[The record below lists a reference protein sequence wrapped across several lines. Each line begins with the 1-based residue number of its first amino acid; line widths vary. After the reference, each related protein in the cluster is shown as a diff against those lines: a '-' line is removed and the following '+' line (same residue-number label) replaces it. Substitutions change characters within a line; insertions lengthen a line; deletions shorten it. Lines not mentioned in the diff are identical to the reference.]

1 MIVTTAGHIDHG
13 KTALVRALTGMDT
26 DRLPEEKARGI
37 TVDLGFAHRMTAR
50 GGTMGFVDVPGH
62 ERLVRTMVAG
72 ASGVDCVLLVVAADD
87 GVMPQTREHVA
98 VLDLLGVRRAVVA
111 LTKVDRVDAARV
123 AAVGDA
129 VAALLAGTGMAGAP
143 AIECDTPSGI
153 GVDAVAAAL
162 EDVAAGLA
170 RPVMA
175 RRFRLA
181 VDRSFVV
188 PGAGLVA
195 AGFVHA
201 GSVKVG
207 DRLVVS
213 PAGHE
218 VRVRGIQAHEA
229 SVGEGRVGERI
240 ALNLAGPR
248 ADKASV
254 GRGAW
259 LVDAGLHRPTRR
271 MDVQLRLLPSETR
284 AMKHWTPVHLHL
296 GTASVTG
303 RVGLAGAVERGAVE
317 PGGAAL
323 AQLVLDAEIAGLCG
337 DRFALRDASGQRTIG
352 GGVVLDPFV
361 TARRGVAARLE
372 AWAVADDAAAFAA
385 LLAAEAAG
393 VDLAGFRQARNLGVG
408 ETVTAAC
415 VAVDGVGLSEAA
427 WAGLQG
433 AVAAAVAV
441 HHEAHPDDW
450 GPAVEEVT
458 AGFARSMRAL
468 VTAAVQAAVTNG
480 AVLRTGRLLHRP
492 GREIRLAPADAV
504 LWEETQGA
512 MLAAGLDPL
521 RLSFLA
527 ERLGCEAAILS
538 GLLDRLARI
547 GWVQRASAAYY
558 LLPEVAARLLDA
570 AREVASDSPDHLL
583 TVGRFRERTGIGRH
597 ATMPVLE
604 FFDRTGSS
612 RRVNEGRVIRKPVA
626 GSIGPS

>member
-13 KTALVRALTGMDT
+13 KTALVRALTGTDT

-37 TVDLGFAHRMTAR
+37 TVDLGFAHRAMGA
-50 GGTMGFVDVPGH
+50 GTMGFVDVPGH

-72 ASGVDCVLLVVAADD
+72 ASGVDCALLVVAADD

-111 LTKVDRVDAARV
+111 LTKIDRVDEGRV
-123 AAVGDA
+123 AVVGDD

-143 AIECDTPSGI
+143 AIGCDTLNGI
-153 GVDAVAAAL
+153 GVHAVAAAL
-162 EDVAAGLA
+162 EDIAVGLA
-170 RPVMA
+170 RPVVA

-188 PGAGLVA
+188 PGVGLVA

-207 DRLVVS
+207 DRLIVS

-229 SVGEGRVGERI
+229 SVGEGRAGERI

-248 ADKASV
+248 ADKASI

-271 MDVQLRLLPSETR
+271 MDVHLRLLPSEAR
-284 AMKHWTPVHLHL
+284 ALKHWTPVHLHL
-296 GTASVTG
+296 GTASVTA
-303 RVGLAGAVERGAVE
+303 RVGLTGGLE

-323 AQLVLDAEIAGLCG
+323 AQLVLDAEIAALGG

-352 GGVVLDPFV
+352 GGVVLDPFAV
-361 TARRGVAARLE
+361 GRRGAVDRLE
-372 AWAVADDAAAFAA
+372 ALAVGDDAAAFAA
-385 LLAAEAAG
+385 FLAAEAAG
-393 VDLAGFRQARNLGVG
+393 VALAGFRQLRNLGVG
-408 ETVTAAC
+408 ETVTAGC
-415 VAVDGVGLSEAA
+415 VAVDGVGLSAGGMGRAA
-427 WAGLQG
+427 GGGGRGGAGASSG
-433 AVAAAVAV
+433 AAGRVGADGGGGGGRVRA
-441 HHEAHPDDW
+441 DDCGGW
-450 GPAVEEVT
+450 RPRRCGRRWRRARWRGPGGCST
-458 AGFARSMRAL
+458 CRGARSVWRRPTRCCGRRRRGRWWWPAW
-468 VTAAVQAAVTNG
+468 TRCGWGFWRSGSG
-480 AVLRTGRLLHRP
+480 ARRQT
-492 GREIRLAPADAV
+492 
-504 LWEETQGA
+504 
-512 MLAAGLDPL
+512 
-521 RLSFLA
+521 
-527 ERLGCEAAILS
+527 LG
-538 GLLDRLARI
+538 GLLDRLARL

-558 LLPEVAARLLDA
+558 LLPGVAAQLVDA
-570 AREVASDSPDHLL
+570 ARDVAAENSDHLL

-604 FFDRTGSS
+604 FFDRTGLT
-612 RRVNEGRVIRKPVA
+612 RRINEGRVMREPIS
-626 GSIGPS
+626 GSAAAS